1 MNGNQEMMNLTGAYV
16 LHALTPDEE
25 HEFERYLETSEQARQ
40 EVAELTDTAT
50 ILAYA
55 VVPVQPSEQL
65 KNDLFAKL
73 NMTPQVQQET
83 NVQPIRPVIEALPQ
97 KTTSLKPA
105 EQKARNRWFN
115 RQTITL
121 SAMAASVAII
131 AGGVATTGVV
141 GNMQTHQ
148 VQESAL
154 VSLMQAPDSHKT
166 QTQLTTGGT
175 ATVLWSAQDKTAAVM
190 LHDAPALSK
199 DKAYQLW
206 YIGAD
211 GTARAAGLL
220 PEGASTWKM
229 LSGDMK
235 TKDSIGLT
243 VEPNTGSQQPTTKP
257 VMVVETQRA

>member
-1 MNGNQEMMNLTGAYV
+1 MNLTGAYV
-16 LHALTPDEE
+16 LHALTPEE
-25 HEFERYLETSEQARQ
+25 EQEFERYLETSEQARQ

-55 VVPVQPSEQL
+55 VDPVKPSAQL
-65 KNDLFAKL
+65 KNDLFAQL
-73 NMTPQVQQET
+73 NRTPQVQPEAKLQAAQSAQPVVKAAPQES
-83 NVQPIRPVIEALPQ
+83 NPV
-97 KTTSLKPA
+97 KPA

-115 RQTITL
+115 RQTVTL

-131 AGGVATTGVV
+131 AGGVVTTGIV
-141 GNMQTHQ
+141 GNMQTYQ

-175 ATVLWSAQDKTAAVM
+175 ATVLWSTQDKTAAVM
-190 LHDAPALSK
+190 LHDAPALSQ

-220 PEGASTWKM
+220 PEGSSTWKM

-257 VMVVETQRA
+257 VMVVDTQRA

>member
-16 LHALTPDEE
+16 LHALTPEE
-25 HEFERYLETSEQARQ
+25 EQEFELFLETSEQARQ

-55 VVPVQPSEQL
+55 ADPVQPSVQV
-65 KNDLFAKL
+65 KNDLFAQISR
-73 NMTPQVQQET
+73 TPQVQAET
-83 NVQPIRPVIEALPQ
+83 KVQAMQPVVSPEENKPV
-97 KTTSLKPA
+97 TLKPA

-190 LHDAPALSK
+190 LHEAPALSK

-220 PEGASTWKM
+220 PEGSSTWKM

-257 VMVVETQRA
+257 VMVVDTQRV